1 MKVHASRCSLFAV
14 LVLIFGS
21 TSASASDT
29 TIECMDIQNSEER
42 LLCYDRAAGA
52 EQKAIENPE
61 EAEVTGSPI
70 EARRE
75 RESYQYLNWFSI
87 TPHRPNYVLPISYNT
102 SPDYSIYGAE
112 GDQFSDNEV
121 KLQLSVKTPL
131 LLKLWR
137 ESTLWFAYTQVSYWQ
152 LYADSEA
159 SSPFRE
165 TNHEPEFIWNLPVN
179 FRFLGA
185 DAKAITLSLNHQSNG
200 RSDPFSR
207 SWNRAIGG
215 LVFERSRWVFSFES
229 WVRIDGES
237 DDDNPNI
244 EDYMGRVQLAA
255 AYTRR
260 GETIAFGLKNNLDA
274 DNRSGF
280 EVNWS
285 MPLQNQLKLFVQFYS
300 GYGENLI
307 DMEDYTNRL
316 GIGIALTD
324 WL

>member
-1 MKVHASRCSLFAV
+1 MSVSRLF
-14 LVLIFGS
+14 LVLTIGFAFQS
-21 TSASASDT
+21 TIVFADEN
-29 TIECMDIQNSEER
+29 TIPCADIANDEER

-52 EQKAIENPE
+52 EEKALDQAELVE
-61 EAEVTGSPI
+61 EDGSPI

-87 TPHRPNYVLPISYNT
+87 TPHRPNYVLPISYNA
-102 SPDYSIYGAE
+102 SPDYSIYGE
-112 GDQFSDNEV
+112 RGEQFSNNEI

-131 LLKLWR
+131 LLNFWR
-137 ESTLWFAYTQVSYWQ
+137 ESTVWFAYTQVSYWQ

-165 TNHEPEFIWNLPVN
+165 TNHEPEFIWNIPIKLKM
-179 FRFLGA
+179 FDA
-185 DAKAITLSLNHQSNG
+185 DLHTLTFSLNHQSNG
-200 RSDPFSR
+200 RSKPLSR
-207 SWNRAIGG
+207 SWNRAIAGI
-215 LVFERSRWVFSFES
+215 VVERKRWVFTANT

-244 EDYMGRVQLAA
+244 EDYMGRVQLGA

-260 GETIAFGLKNNLDA
+260 GETIAFGLKNNLRS
-274 DNRSGF
+274 DNRSGL
-280 EVNWS
+280 EINWS
-285 MPLQNQLKLFVQFYS
+285 QPLQNQLKLFVQFYS

-307 DMEDYTNRL
+307 DMEDYTNRI